1 MQLLTL
7 EEMKNFLRIDYEED
21 DNTLQALGL
30 AASSYLD
37 NAIDDL
43 SSLIKDEGT
52 KERVKRVAFL
62 LVQDWYDNRDQEER
76 KEVSY
81 TVRALLTQLQAAGGT
96 NA

>member
-7 EEMKNFLRIDYEED
+7 EEIKNFLRIDYEED

-30 AASSYLD
+30 AASSYLN
-37 NAIDDL
+37 NAVDDL
-43 SSLIKDEGT
+43 GGLIKDEGT

-62 LVQDWYDNRDQEER
+62 LVQDWYDNRDQAER

-81 TVRALLTQLQAAGGT
+81 TVRALLTQLQAAGDP